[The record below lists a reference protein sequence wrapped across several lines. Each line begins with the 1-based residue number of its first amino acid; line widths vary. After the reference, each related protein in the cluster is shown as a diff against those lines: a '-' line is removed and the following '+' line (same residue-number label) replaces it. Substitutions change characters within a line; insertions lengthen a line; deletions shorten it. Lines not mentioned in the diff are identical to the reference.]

1 MLRWPI
7 ISKTINESVI
17 NAMRLL
23 LLLFVC
29 SVVIL
34 IIANQFVTGF
44 QARDLM
50 VALQHSINP
59 NLVVGLQFLTN
70 SISVV
75 SIGIPVLVL
84 LISELRKDQST
95 RKKVII
101 VLVCLGF
108 SGIMSSTVKNMVQK
122 PRPFVIDS
130 RIEKLSGGGSYSFP
144 SGHTTEAVCAAAIMI
159 FTFRNWYVWF
169 FYLGWALT
177 IMYSRMALGVHDI
190 FDLMGGIAI
199 GLGST
204 LLVLF
209 VASRIVAKKDQLA
222 N

>member
-1 MLRWPI
+1 
-7 ISKTINESVI
+7 
-17 NAMRLL
+17 MRLL

-34 IIANQFVTGF
+34 IIANQFVTGL

-50 VALQHSINP
+50 VALQHSNNP
-59 NLVVGLQFLTN
+59 NLVLGLQFLTN

-84 LISELRKDQST
+84 LVSELRKDQST
-95 RKKVII
+95 RKKVVI

-108 SGIMSSTVKNMVQK
+108 SGIMSSAVKNMVQK

-144 SGHTTEAVCAAAIMI
+144 SGHTTEAVCAATIMI
-159 FTFRNWYVWF
+159 FTFRKWYVWF
-169 FYLGWALT
+169 FYIGWAST

-209 VASRIVAKKDQLA
+209 VALRIVAKKDQLA

>member
-1 MLRWPI
+1 
-7 ISKTINESVI
+7 
-17 NAMRLL
+17 MRLL

-29 SVVIL
+29 SVLIL
-34 IIANQFVTGF
+34 IIANQFVTGL

-50 VALQHSINP
+50 VALQHSNNP
-59 NLVVGLQFLTN
+59 NLVMGLQFLTN

-95 RKKVII
+95 RKKVVI

-108 SGIMSSTVKNMVQK
+108 SGIMSSAVKNMVQK
-122 PRPFVIDS
+122 PRPFVMDS

-169 FYLGWALT
+169 FYLSWAVT

-190 FDLMGGIAI
+190 FDLMGGMAI

>member
-1 MLRWPI
+1 
-7 ISKTINESVI
+7 
-17 NAMRLL
+17 MRLL
-23 LLLFVC
+23 LIIFLC
-29 SVVIL
+29 SLVIF
-34 IIANQFVTGF
+34 ITANQFVTGL

-50 VALQHSINP
+50 VALQHSNNP

-95 RKKVII
+95 RKKVAI

-108 SGIMSSTVKNMVQK
+108 SGIMSSAVKNIVQK
-122 PRPFVIDS
+122 PRPFVVDS

-169 FYLGWALT
+169 FYIGWALT